1 MARELQKQSPE
12 NEDADILVSNS
23 LFDLAIVSGDS
34 QSLEYRLEALPI
46 CEKLLR
52 AKPSDARRQRSAAL
66 IHKYI
71 AGYWLSGDDPDRA
84 LPYLQRALALDDAR
98 LASDPGNQGAKL
110 DLSFDYSQLGAYY
123 DTKHDLHTAIEY
135 QRKTLAIRREL
146 AASDPKDVWKQAR
159 LAYALTG
166 TADLLI
172 EAHDYRAAL
181 ANLDESRRIS
191 EGLGVSGR
199 DSMEDYARTLEDIG
213 EANRALG
220 NEQSACEQFAKTR
233 DIYRK
238 LGYSSSGSEASILA
252 AVDKELSTC
261 VQR

>member
-1 MARELQKQSPE
+1 
-12 NEDADILVSNS
+12 
-23 LFDLAIVSGDS
+23 
-34 QSLEYRLEALPI
+34 LPI

-135 QRKTLAIRREL
+135 QRKTLAIRRDL
-146 AASDPKDVWKQAR
+146 AASDPKDVWKQGR
-159 LAYALTG
+159 LAYALT
-166 TADLLI
+166 
-172 EAHDYRAAL
+172 
-181 ANLDESRRIS
+181 
-191 EGLGVSGR
+191 
-199 DSMEDYARTLEDIG
+199 RTP
-213 EANRALG
+213 
-220 NEQSACEQFAKTR
+220 
-233 DIYRK
+233 
-238 LGYSSSGSEASILA
+238 SS
-252 AVDKELSTC
+252 
-261 VQR
+261 